1 MMMSANLKVPHQL
14 TRNVKLLHKVA
25 LVAGDQV
32 LVLKRSPQAE
42 SRPGKWD
49 LAGGNS
55 EWPHDLDQAKLNPHQ
70 ADVAREIK
78 EETGIELDPA
88 RFSFDNLVYFATY
101 FSPEKKIF
109 SVNCGW
115 QVTDL
120 TAEAKQRVTIS
131 DEHTDYAWITLDQL
145 AQYDFGGPDRD
156 YETQIIRRVLS

>member
-14 TRNVKLLHKVA
+14 THNVKLLHKVA
-25 LVAGDQV
+25 LVVEDEV
-32 LVLKRSPQAE
+32 LILKRSPQAK

-55 EWPHDLDQAKLNPHQ
+55 EWPHHLSQAELNPHQ
-70 ADVAREIK
+70 LDVAREIK
-78 EETGIELDPA
+78 EETGIEVDPA
-88 RFSFDNLVYFATY
+88 WFSFDNLVYFATY
-101 FSPEKKIF
+101 FSPKKEIF

-131 DEHTDYAWITLDQL
+131 AEHTDYAWITLDQL
-145 AQYDFGGPDRD
+145 DQYDFGGSDRD
-156 YETQIIRRVLS
+156 YETKIIRRVLS